1 MNTAYNL
8 PKVASYNSANHATNN
23 VDGSSDWDKNANDL
37 FQLGVGNAIVSG
49 FSSFNESYKNVL
61 QGQMTARNYQA
72 QADSYNYQANMAMQ
86 NMFNAYRQ
94 GAWEAMDMG
103 IKDRQKLADIK
114 TANASSG
121 VKMTSGSKKELEA
134 SQRLIHAQNQKALR
148 DNIEAQASQY
158 RQQAVNMQ
166 AQAIVAKGNAQA
178 QNMMAS
184 SWSPFIN
191 GFMTVGSGIAKA
203 YYGADMYNKGLYSA
217 KDAL

>member
-1 MNTAYNL
+1 M
-8 PKVASYNSANHATNN
+8 
-23 VDGSSDWDKNANDL
+23 
-37 FQLGVGNAIVSG
+37 FQLGVGNAIVNG
-49 FSSFNESYKNVL
+49 FSSFSESYKNVL
-61 QGQMTARNYQA
+61 QGRMSARNYQA

-94 GAWEAMDMG
+94 GEWKAMDMG

-114 TANASSG
+114 TTNASSG
-121 VKMTSGSKKELEA
+121 VKMTGGSKKELEE

-158 RQQAVNMQ
+158 RQQAVNMR

-184 SWSPFIN
+184 LWSPFIN

-217 KDAL
+217 RDAL

>member
-1 MNTAYNL
+1 MSTAYNL

-23 VDGSSDWDKNANDL
+23 VDGSGDWDKNANDL

-134 SQRLIHAQNQKALR
+134 SQRLIHA
-148 DNIEAQASQY
+148 
-158 RQQAVNMQ
+158 
-166 AQAIVAKGNAQA
+166 
-178 QNMMAS
+178 
-184 SWSPFIN
+184 
-191 GFMTVGSGIAKA
+191 
-203 YYGADMYNKGLYSA
+203 
-217 KDAL
+217 

>member
-1 MNTAYNL
+1 MSTAYNL

-121 VKMTSGSKKELEA
+121 VKMTSGSKTELEA

-148 DNIEAQASQY
+148 DNIE
-158 RQQAVNMQ
+158 

>member
-1 MNTAYNL
+1 MSKL
-8 PKVASYNSANHATNN
+8 PQEAVDNSKNYTGTTNTNN
-23 VDGSSDWDKNANDL
+23 GGWNDNANDL
-37 FQLGVGNAIVSG
+37 FQLGVGNAIVNG
-49 FSSFNESYKNVL
+49 FNSFSESYKNVL
-61 QGQMTARNYQA
+61 QGQMTAKNYQA

-94 GAWEAMDMG
+94 GEWQAMDMG

-121 VKMTSGSKKELEA
+121 VKMTSGSKKELED

-148 DNIEAQASQY
+148 DNIEAQASHY

-191 GFMTVGSGIAKA
+191 GFMTIGSGIAKA

>member
-1 MNTAYNL
+1 MSMDYNL
-8 PKVASYNSANHATNN
+8 PKASSYNSTNSTTN
-23 VDGSSDWDKNANDL
+23 STGSSGGWDQNANDL
-37 FQLGVGNAIVSG
+37 FQLGIGNAITNGLST
-49 FSSFNESYKNVL
+49 FSEAYKGVL

-72 QADSYNYQANMAMQ
+72 QADSYNYQANIAMQ

-94 GAWEAMDMG
+94 GEWQAMDMG

-114 TANASSG
+114 TTNASSG
-121 VKMTSGSKKELEA
+121 VRMTTGSKKELED
-134 SQRLIHAQNQKALR
+134 SQRLIHAQNQKALK

-184 SWSPFIN
+184 SWSPFVN
-191 GFMTVGSGIAKA
+191 GFMTIGSGIAKA
-203 YYGADMYNKGLYSA
+203 YYGADMYSKGLYSA